1 MVAEMKDV
9 QKAVEDKAAEV
20 KAAVTEATTPVA
32 PSVFVDA
39 VHKVLL
45 AGIGAV
51 ALAQEEV
58 EEFVGR
64 LVERGEIA
72 EADGRKMMKDVLE
85 RRKKQAKKVEDVF
98 DKRAEELLARM
109 NIPTTDEIAALSAR
123 IAELTKKVDELKEK
137 S

>member
-1 MVAEMKDV
+1 MVTEVKEAK
-9 QKAVEDKAAEV
+9 KAVETKAAEM
-20 KAAVTEATTPVA
+20 KAAVTEAAA

-51 ALAQEEV
+51 ALAQEEI
-58 EEFVGR
+58 EEFVAR

-85 RRKKQAKKVEDVF
+85 HRKKQVKKAEDVL
-98 DKRAEELLARM
+98 DKRVEEVLGQM
-109 NIPTTDEIAALSAR
+109 NIPTKDEIAALGAK
-123 IAELTKKVDELKEK
+123 IAALTEKVDELKK
-137 S
+137 TA

>member
-1 MVAEMKDV
+1 MVAEVKETKKV
-9 QKAVEDKAAEV
+9 VEDKAAEE
-20 KAAVTEATTPVA
+20 KAAVTEAAA
-32 PSVFVDA
+32 PAAPKVFVET

-85 RRKKQAKKVEDVF
+85 RRKKQVKKVEDGL
-98 DKRAEELLARM
+98 DKRAEELLG
-109 NIPTTDEIAALSAR
+109 TDEHPDHR
-123 IAELTKKVDELKEK
+123 RNRRVERPDR
-137 S
+137 

>member
-1 MVAEMKDV
+1 MVAEVNEVKKV
-9 QKAVEDKAAEV
+9 IEPKAAEV
-20 KAAVTEATTPVA
+20 KAAVTEADTPAA
-32 PSVFVDA
+32 PRVFVDT

-85 RRKKQAKKVEDVF
+85 RRKKQAKKVEELL

-109 NIPTTDEIAALSAR
+109 NIPTTDELAALSAR